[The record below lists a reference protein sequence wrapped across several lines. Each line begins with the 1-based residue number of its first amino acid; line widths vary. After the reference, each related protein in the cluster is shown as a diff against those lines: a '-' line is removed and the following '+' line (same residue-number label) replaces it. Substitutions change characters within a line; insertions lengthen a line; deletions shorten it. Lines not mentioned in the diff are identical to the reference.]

1 MDPRQ
6 LEALAHRL
14 ADNANDT
21 EALNAAYAYGQTDP
35 RAYATFLE
43 KTAAATPDGATGAHW
58 YCESANVWLTSLSDA
73 HRAERALSKAIER
86 DPLHV
91 GALERLV
98 GLYREKSNTK
108 AVLTLHQRRAKT
120 LEKLQEEQPEFGPHL
135 AEVHS
140 EIGRIYLEE
149 LSQPDKAVI
158 AYQKAVQCNPEDVYA
173 IYQAREL
180 LKTQNRFKETLPLF
194 DAEIRLVSGDP
205 ERQMALY
212 VDQIAVCRE
221 LGDTQELKRALRGA
235 RAVDSSD
242 DPGLKQ
248 QLAAAV
254 LEEVQSGAN
263 VPAADRTEAEELF
276 VSLAETYDGEYGHSY
291 AICALGLNQKNDRAA
306 QLAMYYAEAIGK
318 SLETATTIAGYLA
331 ASPSGLV
338 AEQARDLVAR
348 ALSAGGGDELIVAL
362 TPADSAPA
370 EVKAAAF
377 GLIARSLSQ
386 QGKKPDALHYFK
398 KVAQF
403 SPGDEEAVLVL
414 AEHYKGRDDRAL
426 RDLLQNATR
435 NTDVE
440 PGRRY
445 SWLKELAE
453 LCEGRLGDVEGA
465 IEARHQ
471 LVLLDPSDE
480 EAADQ
485 LESVLGTAGKWDDL
499 AALITRRAQGG
510 GDPQLQVER
519 ELRAADIHLTK
530 RKDRLAAAEALTRAA
545 RIEPDEQERA
555 FSAVDLWVEAG
566 KTDAAIALLIGL
578 LKEILEDEARAAYN
592 RRLAVLLEQ
601 VERWTDAGGA
611 YAEAASLTQERS
623 LWAEAERCFKEGEAW
638 EQAAQSVLEQQ
649 QLTPDHVEKSKL
661 SALRATYLERLGDS
675 DGMLEALVEAL
686 SLNPR
691 YLEVSKKLEHI
702 YEREGRYQ
710 ELVDVLMRRA
720 EVLHLPEDRA
730 DLRKRAGFMKR
741 EQLRDEEGM
750 RACLLLVLDDVE
762 DRDVLLVLADD
773 AENYGHGEKAIGF
786 LRRLAEASDDK
797 ARVEI
802 ALRLSRLLEDAGDEE
817 GALEQYEMV
826 LVNHPDRR
834 DVLAAVAQLRRSLG
848 NAHGAAEAYAR
859 LVEVSEGD
867 QKLSAARIWAEILAE
882 LGQKNAALAAY
893 AVVLSLDRE
902 DYEVVALARDL
913 AEEASA
919 WEQFVEY
926 QQELVDLEGD
936 EDDGSEMVR
945 KLADVYENNLK
956 RPADAMRVLVPFVK
970 QANVE
975 CRQEYERIGK
985 SLKIELEVAQKIFT
999 WMTELGTSAHRTL
1012 ALKSAYQTFVK
1023 EKADD
1028 LAVLSGIELVSM
1040 RDASE
1045 ELAASLEEVGTRAKH
1060 LEALRTA
1067 FRVLGQELSGPARAE
1082 EMVRQAEVLHEA
1094 GSGPTEAV
1102 EHGEQALTSIGPDAA
1117 EPLLARLAKIA
1128 GAGDGAVLVYERQ
1141 VARCKSATE
1150 RLYGL
1155 CRAAEVAHEQG
1166 QDTRV
1171 KQFLDLA
1178 IVTAGSGEG
1187 LSELR
1192 DKVGDMDLGARRN
1205 VMRQA
1210 LVRSL
1215 ADSGKNTRDG
1225 GKSRAEFLA
1234 LGASIAYE
1242 ELKDDKLAYSL
1253 LTQALI
1259 AHATD
1264 EYLKQ
1269 LIEMGE
1275 ADRDLKKA
1283 TDAITIALEHVS
1295 DGPMVRLLLRRRFEL
1310 YAGPLDSDEQA
1321 TEDLKRLYELSP
1333 ADAGIASE
1341 LETRYEAAN
1350 DHRGLV
1356 KLYEDQIL
1364 RGRDKKERAELARK
1378 VAVIWQDTLVEPREA
1393 ADAWRRVLRM
1403 NSGDQEAKDGL
1414 ERAKTSMR
1422 RVSAQEII
1430 AGEEQTRIEVAKQK
1444 VIEEVEAK
1452 RRAEALQAKAAEL
1465 KARHSQPPPPL
1476 DLEDEGASDAYAA
1489 ALEAA
1494 SSPPEEDDEKD
1505 AEQEVALG
1513 HPPEV
1518 TDVSVQRPGDEQDDR
1533 AAEEDDGDEQDEQ
1546 DEGEEPSE
1554 QEPDQD
1560 DEDEDE
1566 RDAERD
1572 VEDAEPSDFEDETP
1586 ADAAPGLAQDEAQ
1599 SSGRASLPPP
1609 LPPAALAASE
1619 PDEPRPRFTAADL
1632 FDAEETPLVDHLV
1645 EELME
1650 EGRALVGEAQQD
1662 QDELDQARADVDA
1675 EAVEQEQEQA
1685 DAASSAVVAVKV
1697 AEVADGDDESPDS
1710 ESDATD
1716 AAHASAAEDTDDE
1729 QVGDDVLVTEEPE
1742 SVEPV
1747 EQPVSAGPPP
1757 LPGFAGTGG
1766 SSLPPPL
1773 PPRARPATGSG
1784 IKLPPPA
1791 SLPPGA
1797 PGRVPPPPPGTPSR
1811 RPPPPPPAKSGV
1823 ASVNPLAAASVP
1835 PPPPGAVSRRPPPPP
1850 PGKKS

>member
-6 LEALAHRL
+6 LEALAQRL

-43 KTAAATPDGATGAHW
+43 KTAAATPDGSTGAHW
-58 YCESANVWLTSLSDA
+58 YCESANVWLASLADA

-86 DPLHV
+86 DPLHP

-108 AVLTLHQRRAKT
+108 AVLTLHQRRAKS
-120 LEKLQEEQPEFGPHL
+120 LEKLLEERPEYGPHL

-149 LSQPDKAVI
+149 LSQPDKAI
-158 AYQKAVQCNPEDVYA
+158 LAYHKAVQANPHDVYA

-180 LKTQNRFKETLPLF
+180 LKTQGRFKEALPLF
-194 DAEIRLVSGDP
+194 DAEIALVGGDK
-205 ERQMALY
+205 ERTMALY
-212 VDQIAVCRE
+212 ADQIAVCQQV
-221 LGDTQELKRALRGA
+221 GDTQELKRALRGA

-248 QLAAAV
+248 QLAAVV

-263 VPAADRTEAEELF
+263 VSAEDRAEAEQLF

-291 AICALGLNQKNDRAA
+291 AVCALGLNQQNDRAA
-306 QLAMYYAEAIGK
+306 QLAMYYAEQIGK

-331 ASPSGLV
+331 ANPGGLV

-362 TPADSAPA
+362 TPADSAAPG
-370 EVKAAAF
+370 VKAAAY
-377 GLIARSLSQ
+377 GLIARSLLE
-386 QGKKPDALHYFK
+386 QGKKLDALHYFK
-398 KVAQF
+398 KVVQF
-403 SPGDEEAVLVL
+403 APGDEPAVLTL

-440 PGRRY
+440 PGRRHA
-445 SWLKELAE
+445 WLQELAE
-453 LCEGRLGDVEGA
+453 LCEGRLGDVDGA

-480 EAADQ
+480 DAADL
-485 LESVLGTAGKWDDL
+485 LEGVLATAGKWDDL
-499 AALITRRAQGG
+499 AALITRRAQSGS
-510 GDPQLQVER
+510 DPQLQVER
-519 ELRAADIHLTK
+519 ELRVADIHLTK

-545 RIEPDEQERA
+545 RIEPDEQERT
-555 FSAVDLWVEAG
+555 FSAVELWVEAG
-566 KTDAAIALLIGL
+566 KTDAAIALLISL
-578 LKEILEDEARAAYN
+578 LKEILEEDSRAAYN

-611 YAEAASLTQERS
+611 YAEAASLTADGL
-623 LWAEAERCFKEGEAW
+623 LWAEAERCFKVGHAW

-649 QLTPDHVEKSKL
+649 QLIEDNVEKSKL

-675 DGMLEALVEAL
+675 DGVLEALVESL

-691 YLEVSKKLEHI
+691 HLEVSKKLEHI
-702 YEREGRYQ
+702 YEEAGRFQ
-710 ELVDVLMRRA
+710 ELVDVLLRRA

-730 DLRKRAGFMKR
+730 DLRKRAGFIQR
-741 EQLRDEEGM
+741 DQLRDEEGM
-750 RACLLLVLDDVE
+750 RSCMLLVLDDVE
-762 DRDVLLVLADD
+762 DRQVLLVLADD
-773 AENYGHGEKAIGF
+773 AENYGQGDKAILY
-786 LRRLAEASDDK
+786 LRRLAEVSDDK
-797 ARVEI
+797 ARVDI
-802 ALRLSRLLEDAGDEE
+802 ALRLSRLLEEAGDEE

-859 LVEVSEGD
+859 LVEVSDGD

-882 LGQKNAALAAY
+882 LGQKNAALQAY
-893 AVVLSLDRE
+893 AVVLSLDNE

-913 AEEASA
+913 AEEAGA
-919 WEQFVEY
+919 WEQFVKY

-936 EDDGSEMVR
+936 EDDGSEMAR
-945 KLADVYENNLK
+945 KLADVYETKLDLPK
-956 RPADAMRVLVPFVK
+956 EAMRVLTPFVK

-985 SLKIELEVAQKIFT
+985 SLKIELEVAEQIFA
-999 WMTELGTSAHRTL
+999 WMQELGSSAHRTL
-1012 ALKSAYQTFVK
+1012 ALNSAYQVFVK

-1028 LAVLSGIELVSM
+1028 LAVLAGIELVSM

-1045 ELAASLEEVGTRAKH
+1045 DLAQSLEQVGSRKKH

-1094 GSGPTEAV
+1094 GSDPSEAV

-1117 EPLLARLAKIA
+1117 EALLARLAKIA
-1128 GAGDGAVLVYERQ
+1128 GAGEGAVLVYERQ

-1150 RLYGL
+1150 RLFGL

-1166 QDTRV
+1166 QDVRV

-1178 IVTAGSGEG
+1178 IVAAGSGEG

-1192 DKVGDMDLGARRN
+1192 DKVAEMDLGAQRN

-1234 LGASIAYE
+1234 LGAAIAYE
-1242 ELKDDKLAYSL
+1242 ELKDDKQAYSL

-1264 EYLKQ
+1264 EYLEQ
-1269 LIEMGE
+1269 LVHMGE

-1310 YAGPLDSDEQA
+1310 YAGPLNNDEQA

-1333 ADAGIASE
+1333 ADAGIAAE
-1341 LETRYEAAN
+1341 LEARYEAAN

-1444 VIEEVEAK
+1444 AIEEAEAK

-1476 DLEDEGASDAYAA
+1476 DLDEEQGASDAYAA

-1494 SSPPEEDDEKD
+1494 SSAPEEDDD
-1505 AEQEVALG
+1505 QDSEQPAAVGDLPAVSEVDDQQ
-1513 HPPEV
+1513 P
-1518 TDVSVQRPGDEQDDR
+1518 DVEQ
-1533 AAEEDDGDEQDEQ
+1533 Q
-1546 DEGEEPSE
+1546 EGEEPAVE
-1554 QEPDQD
+1554 QKDEAEATAQDHEEPDQGD
-1560 DEDEDE
+1560 DE
-1566 RDAERD
+1566 
-1572 VEDAEPSDFEDETP
+1572 EPAADQEET
-1586 ADAAPGLAQDEAQ
+1586 DEAVDRRTPSGAVAAVAQ
-1599 SSGRASLPPP
+1599 QESPASGRASVPPP

-1619 PDEPRPRFTAADL
+1619 PEESRSRFTAADL
-1632 FDAEETPLVDHLV
+1632 FDAEETPMVDDLV

-1650 EGRALVGEAQQD
+1650 ESRAAPTESPAE
-1662 QDELDQARADVDA
+1662 QDEEDDAPAREEAAAAVDA
-1675 EAVEQEQEQA
+1675 RLAPPVAPTEDEDEEDEGDEDDEV
-1685 DAASSAVVAVKV
+1685 AASLAMGEVK
-1697 AEVADGDDESPDS
+1697 
-1710 ESDATD
+1710 
-1716 AAHASAAEDTDDE
+1716 DTDRDDLT
-1729 QVGDDVLVTEEPE
+1729 QDDVLITDEPE
-1742 SVEPV
+1742 AVEPV
-1747 EQPVSAGPPP
+1747 EHPVSAGPPP
-1757 LPGFAGTGG
+1757 LPPSAAL

-1773 PPRARPATGSG
+1773 PPRGRPITGSG
-1784 IKLPPPA
+1784 VKLPPPA

-1797 PGRVPPPPPGTPSR
+1797 PSRVPPPPPGGLSR

-1823 ASVNPLAAASVP
+1823 ATTNPVAVASVP